1 MGSLFPNQGL
11 NLGWLWKHKVLS
23 TGPPGNALIA
33 VLICISLVTKEFEYL
48 FMHRLPIYINFLGEM
63 FIRILCPFFDWVVY
77 VFIIKLEEFLYIL

>member
-48 FMHRLPIYINFLGEM
+48 FMHPLPIYINFLGEM
-63 FIRILCPFFDWVVY
+63 FIRILCPLFDWVVY